1 MKSVVVG
8 DRGPPFEIGPITRT
22 DLVRYAGASGD
33 FNPLHHDDEYARS
46 LGNPSVFAHG
56 MFSGGLLASFV
67 VRWFG
72 PGSVRR
78 IAIRFREPVW
88 PGDLLNASGEVKEVV
103 GEGAARLAKLELRLT
118 RQTGDVVVSGEAE
131 ALLEPP
137 A

>member
-1 MKSVVVG
+1 MRKVATG
-8 DRGPPFEIGPITRT
+8 DAGPPFEVGPITRT
-22 DLVRYAGASGD
+22 DLVRYAGAAGD
-33 FNPLHHDDEYARS
+33 FNPLHHDDDYARS

-72 PGSVRR
+72 PRSVRR

-88 PGDLLNASGEVKEVV
+88 PGDVLKASGEVIGVA
-103 GEGAARLAKLELRLT
+103 GEGAARHAKLEIRLT
-118 RQTGDVVVSGEAE
+118 RQSGDVVVSGEAE

-137 A
+137 T